1 MLTGGCLV
9 TKLCLTLVYDPM
21 DCSLADSSVHE
32 ILQARILVGISE
44 RIMKYDDDICFGES
58 MAWGKLVSEKSHFI
72 LNTIH
77 ID

>member
-32 ILQARILVGISE
+32 ILQARILEWVALPST
-44 RIMKYDDDICFGES
+44 K
-58 MAWGKLVSEKSHFI
+58 GKDAYSLEEK
-72 LNTIH
+72 L
-77 ID
+77 